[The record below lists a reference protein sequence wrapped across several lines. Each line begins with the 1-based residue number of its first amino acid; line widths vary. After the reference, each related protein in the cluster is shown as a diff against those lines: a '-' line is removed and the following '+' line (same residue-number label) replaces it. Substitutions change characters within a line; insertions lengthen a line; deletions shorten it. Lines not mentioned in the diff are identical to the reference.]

1 MNNEDQQEP
10 LPERLD
16 RFENEFK
23 AGKTPKLEDYV
34 SSDSDIL
41 EVIEFIHIDLEQRF
55 RKGQRPEVKDYI
67 FKYPELQNHPNEI
80 LELLKREIYLL
91 SENGERV
98 GPEYH
103 AITET
108 VEYFDLEKGG
118 NKGLEYYLKTYE
130 PLAKELKMYFRK
142 QGYSLPEINGFSVL
156 EKIGQGGMGEVY
168 KARQISLSR
177 DVAIK
182 IVRYDKIKDLNNAE
196 EYRRRFQ
203 KEGQTLASINHV
215 NVVKIYDAVKYEEN
229 LHLVMEYLEGESLQK
244 RIQNEG
250 NLSPQKAAEIVEKIA
265 RGLSEVHKKGV
276 IHRDLKPDNIFL
288 TLDGEP
294 KVLDFGLA
302 RSIEN
307 ADGRTQEW
315 VFNGTPQYS
324 SPEQSSKNGGEISF
338 QTDVYGLGAILYSCL
353 TGIAPFPK
361 SGDFLEILSMV
372 RHQEVVPILALRPNC
387 PKDLEII
394 CLKCLRKDPKQ
405 RYSSVLEFAEDLRR
419 FKSGLPIMARP
430 VGSIEKLSKWV
441 ARNPVVS
448 AAISVAV
455 ITLISG
461 TIISSLSALYAKE
474 QAKRAKNSETIAIL
488 RTSEIEDKN
497 KLLEIS
503 AREIIEKNRL
513 LEISEKVAKENEHE
527 ANIQKSKAIHQKN
540 KLEQQVY
547 ANKIQR
553 AQIELDQGND
563 LSIYKIHMD
572 SIPFPQREWE
582 HRYLSTQY
590 IFNHVRINENLL
602 DFTSAKFSQD
612 GKHMISIEHNGDI
625 TYWDAG
631 TGQKSRQI
639 QIPES
644 FGTLFLSFRPDGKRI
659 LTSFSKNR
667 VSVCDSETG
676 KNIFLLTGHTDWI
689 ASACYS
695 PDGKKIVTGSADS
708 TGRIWDANTGLEI
721 IRLQRPVD
729 FDLNI
734 LHCVSF
740 SPDGKWILGS
750 SSNAKIFVWES
761 QTGVIKKVISGH
773 QHEVRFVTFSPDG
786 KRLLSASA
794 DNTARVWDFD
804 TGKELFI
811 LKGHKHEVDK
821 AVFSP
826 DGSLIATGGKD
837 KNIKIWDGN
846 KGQLLKTF
854 IGHERNILSLDFSL
868 DCKKLLSV
876 GRDRIIKL
884 WCLEPSE
891 VVPHAI
897 PLDAVD
903 LSFDFTPD
911 SKAVIVDSRN
921 RLKKINL
928 ENKIETVFLNHH
940 SHDIISICCSQSG
953 KFVASASAD
962 KTIKIW
968 DPKTG
973 EMLESLSNHTDS
985 VNFISFS
992 PDEKKL
998 ISVSDDRTVKIWNTK
1013 NWHLI
1018 HSLNSHH
1025 DKVLSIAF
1033 SPDGNFFV
1041 TSDIKGAICV
1051 SNAESGETIK
1061 RWEEPLGG
1069 VGFVLFS
1076 KDGRYI
1082 FSTNEHNSINVW
1094 DSSSGILI
1102 GSFIG
1107 HTGIIFSIDL
1117 SPDGKRLVSG
1127 SFDGTVKVWSTE
1139 SKNLIL
1145 SLNGHIG
1152 QVRCVRFSKDGNKI
1166 ASLGK
1171 DGFLVVWDA
1180 NVPNEL
1186 SSVNLNNNPL
1196 VNATFGDKNNIYCK
1210 DSLGFNYVC
1219 DLDFMDIEKSNFYPL
1234 ADNKFTPDK
1243 KLQIEMQ
1250 DYRVDLINNLLLQ
1263 NRLSKDKLK
1272 LQSWA
1277 KPDSNWHKNQADI
1290 SEKNN
1295 YWFAAAFHLKKLKEI
1310 NPSIF
1315 KEDQRLENILSK
1327 LKE

>member
-1 MNNEDQQEP
+1 MNNEDQREP
-10 LPERLD
+10 LSERLD

-23 AGKTPKLEDYV
+23 AGKTPKLEEYV
-34 SSDSDIL
+34 SCDSDIL
-41 EVIEFIHIDLEQRF
+41 EIIEFIHIDLEQRF

-67 FKYPELQNHPNEI
+67 SKYPELQNHPNEI

-361 SGDFLEILSMV
+361 SGDFLEILNMV
-372 RHQEVVPILALRPNC
+372 RQQEVVPILALRPNC
-387 PKDLEII
+387 PKDLETI
-394 CLKCLRKDPKQ
+394 CLKCLRKDPKH
-405 RYSSVLEFAEDLRR
+405 RYSSALEFAEDLRR
-419 FKSGLPIMARP
+419 FQSGMPIMARP

-448 AAISVAV
+448 AAIAVAV

-474 QAKRAKNSETIAIL
+474 QAQIALSRTI
-488 RTSEIEDKN
+488 EIEDKN

-503 AREIIEKNRL
+503 ATEIKEKNRL
-513 LEISEKVAKENEHE
+513 LELSEKEAKKNERE
-527 ANIQKSKAIHQKN
+527 ANDQKKDAINQKN
-540 KLEQQVY
+540 KAEQQIYVK
-547 ANKIQR
+547 KIQR
-553 AQIELDQGND
+553 AQIELKDGGD
-563 LSIYKIHMD
+563 LNNYMDHMD
-572 SIPFPQREWE
+572 SIPFYQRGWE
-582 HRYLSTQY
+582 HNFLSTQMRY
-590 IFNHVRINENLL
+590 NHVSINENH
-602 DFTSAKFSQD
+602 FNFVYGKFCSD
-612 GKHMISIEHNGDI
+612 GKHVISIENNGSI
-625 TYWDAG
+625 VYWDIA
-631 TGQKSRQI
+631 TGKRTRQF
-639 QIPES
+639 QNPDAYGS
-644 FGTLFLSFRPDGKRI
+644 PFLSLRYDGKRI
-659 LTSFSKNR
+659 LTSFTKNR
-667 VSVCDSETG
+667 ANICDAETG
-676 KNIFLLTGHTDWI
+676 KNLFQLTGHTDWI
-689 ASACYS
+689 TQACYS
-695 PDGKKIVTGSADS
+695 PDGKKIVTGSADK
-708 TGRIWDANTGLEI
+708 TCRIWDAETGKEI
-721 IRLQRPVD
+721 KRLQHPKGYMLGFINCVEYSPD
-729 FDLNI
+729 GKWIAGSSSNYQI
-734 LHCVSF
+734 LVWDSDTGELKNTISGHNHEVRGISF
-740 SPDGKWILGS
+740 SPDGKKL
-750 SSNAKIFVWES
+750 V
-761 QTGVIKKVISGH
+761 
-773 QHEVRFVTFSPDG
+773 
-786 KRLLSASA
+786 SASA
-794 DNTARVWDFD
+794 DRTVRIWSFD
-804 TGKELFI
+804 TGKELNIFQ
-811 LKGHKHEVDK
+811 GYKHEVDK
-821 AVFSP
+821 ALFSP
-826 DGSLIATGGKD
+826 DGNFIATGGKD
-837 KNIKIWDGN
+837 KTIKIWDSNTGRLMN
-846 KGQLLKTF
+846 TLMGHKNIIASLDFSPDGKKILSVGVDKSLK
-854 IGHERNILSLDFSL
+854 IWCLAPEEVVPKKIPVNSVNLSLDFS
-868 DCKKLLSV
+868 
-876 GRDRIIKL
+876 
-884 WCLEPSE
+884 
-891 VVPHAI
+891 A
-897 PLDAVD
+897 
-903 LSFDFTPD
+903 D
-911 SKAVIVDSRN
+911 SKSIVVETGG
-921 RLKKINL
+921 RLKKIQLNTGDENL
-928 ENKIETVFLNHH
+928 FLNNHD
-940 SHDIISICCSQSG
+940 HDIISISCCPNN
-953 KFVASASAD
+953 KFIASASVD
-962 KTIKIW
+962 KTVKIWDNKSGRELKTLSDHTDQVHCVSFSHDGKMIVSAGSDQTIKIW
-968 DPKTG
+968 NTDNWKLVRSLNHHN
-973 EMLESLSNHTDS
+973 EMVLSAT
-985 VNFISFS
+985 FS
-992 PDEKKL
+992 PSGKRL
-998 ISVSDDRTVKIWNTK
+998 
-1013 NWHLI
+1013 
-1018 HSLNSHH
+1018 
-1025 DKVLSIAF
+1025 A
-1033 SPDGNFFV
+1033 
-1041 TSDIKGAICV
+1041 TSDLSGMIYLIDV
-1051 SNAESGETIK
+1051 ESGEILSKWLDRSRYCGSVLFAKDDHSLFSTSEDNTIK
-1061 RWEEPLGG
+1061 M
-1069 VGFVLFS
+1069 
-1076 KDGRYI
+1076 
-1082 FSTNEHNSINVW
+1082 W
-1094 DSSSGILI
+1094 DSNSGKIIATL
-1102 GSFIG
+1102 IG
-1107 HTGIIFSIDL
+1107 HTERVFSIDV

-1127 SFDGTVKVWSTE
+1127 SFDGSIKIWDIQN
-1139 SKNLIL
+1139 KNLII
-1145 SLNGHIG
+1145 SFDNHKQ

-1166 ASLGK
+1166 ASLSK
-1171 DGFLVVWDA
+1171 DGSLLIWDTA
-1180 NVPNEL
+1180 VPSEKSTATSNKY
-1186 SSVNLNNNPL
+1186 PL
-1196 VNATFGDKNNIYCK
+1196 VATSFENNDKIICK
-1210 DSLGFNYVC
+1210 DSSGTTLVWDPEKLNYLENE
-1219 DLDFMDIEKSNFYPL
+1219 DKKSYPL
-1234 ADNKFTPDK
+1234 NQTKNSADK
-1243 KLQIEMQ
+1243 KWFLELHDFQ
-1250 DYRVDLINNLLLQ
+1250 VDLINNSLLENQ
-1263 NRLSKDKLK
+1263 LSKDKVK
-1272 LQSWA
+1272 LTSWA